1 MPEYLTVA
9 RAKDVPPGK
18 ALAVN
23 VEGLRIAIFNI
34 NGAYHAI
41 DDTCPHAGASLAEG
55 DVDGCAVECPLHG
68 ARFDLESGA
77 VLSPPA
83 EQNVAVYQVR
93 VAGDELQILVG

>member
-18 ALAVN
+18 AFTVD
-23 VEGLRIAIFNI
+23 VEGLRIAVFNI
-34 NGAYHAI
+34 NGTYYAI
-41 DDTCPHAGASLAEG
+41 ADTCPHAGASLAEG
-55 DVDGCAVECPLHG
+55 DVDGCTVECPLHS

-83 EQNVAVYQVR
+83 ER
-93 VAGDELQILVG
+93 TCAGTRCACGG